1 MRADEALAKLD
12 KYLDRA
18 YLAGLPYVRIVHGKG
33 TGTLRKLARDL
44 MSEHPL
50 VAEIRAAEP
59 HEGGEGVTVA
69 RLVAR

>member
-1 MRADEALAKLD
+1 
-12 KYLDRA
+12 
-18 YLAGLPYVRIVHGKG
+18 
-33 TGTLRKLARDL
+33 

-69 RLVAR
+69 KLVSR